1 MRDQF
6 NFSGD
11 FRGAVVNIQ
20 SRLEQASQSAA
31 SLPGDPSDRTQLAA
45 LLTALGRELER
56 LPALEQATAALIAS
70 RTEELVATAA
80 TSSPD
85 RSRLRQLGDAIGGGI
100 KLLGDAGPGIAAAA
114 ESIVALVSRLVG

>member
-20 SRLEQASQSAA
+20 SQLGQASQNAA
-31 SLPGDPSDRTQLAA
+31 SLPGDASDRAQLVA
-45 LLTALGRELER
+45 LLSALSGELQK
-56 LPALEQATAALIAS
+56 LPAPEQAAAALIAA
-70 RTEELVATAA
+70 RTEELVAAAA
-80 TSSPD
+80 TPSPD

-100 KLLGDAGPGIAAAA
+100 KLLGNAGPGVA
-114 ESIVALVSRLVG
+114 ETAEKIVTLVARLVG